1 LSGAFGH
8 ATVDLFMSRA
18 EDLPGYR
25 RRIRVEP
32 RDDLVIAMLEDD
44 IHAMAVTLRHDGE
57 HVTEVEPFVHRA
69 PWNVCPGAQA
79 QLVRTF
85 EGAALADVTAQREKW
100 INCTHLHDLAV
111 LAAGHAGDTQGLT
124 YDVLV
129 SDAIASERIL
139 EIRRD
144 GRTVLEWTE
153 RDNVL
158 VSPESVAGRSLRGL
172 KDWIRTLDGAER
184 EAARLL
190 QWASMVARGR
200 GIAHEEQ
207 SDPRTLPL
215 TCYTFQP
222 DRIVHAVRIRKTHDF
237 SAGSRVPLAEFGD
250 KLIARTN

>member
-1 LSGAFGH
+1 
-8 ATVDLFMSRA
+8 VSRA
-18 EDLPGYR
+18 ADLPGYR

-32 RDDLVIAMLEDD
+32 RDGFVIAMLEDD

-57 HVTEVEPFVHRA
+57 RVTAVEPFVHRA

-85 EGAALADVTAQREKW
+85 EGAALAEVTAQREKW

-111 LAAGHAGDTQGLT
+111 LAASHADGSHGLT

-129 SDAIASERIL
+129 SDAAAGERIM
-139 EIRRD
+139 EIHRD
-144 GRTVLEWTE
+144 GEMVLEWTE

-158 VSPESVAGRSLRGL
+158 LAPEPVAGRTLRGL
-172 KDWIRTLDGAER
+172 GEWIRTLTGAER

-200 GIAHEEQ
+200 AVAHEDQ

-215 TCYTFQP
+215 TCFTFQP
-222 DRIVHAVRIRKTHDF
+222 ERIVHAVRIRKTHDF
-237 SAGSRVPLAEFGD
+237 SDGSRVPLAEFGD
-250 KLIARTN
+250 KLIAGTI